1 MWTKTG
7 RYMKITDTYK
17 ETDDIGGAHATGCMR
32 LHETGL
38 VRTVG

>member
-1 MWTKTG
+1 M
-7 RYMKITDTYK
+7 YIYK
-17 ETDDIGGAHATGCMR
+17 ETDDIGGAYATGCTG